1 MGRSFFS
8 RCGASEG
15 RARSATA
22 GSRSH
27 PYPVLR
33 IVPPRGAATPRH
45 VSVRRAALTSPR
57 AYYILEYSSYH
68 NVWKATEIEPVL
80 PISILPH
87 DNISQF
93 T

>member
-8 RCGASEG
+8 RFVASEG

-33 IVPPRGAATPRH
+33 LVPPRGAATPRH

-57 AYYILEYSSYH
+57 AYYILEQRLESDRNRTCVTYIDSTSR
-68 NVWKATEIEPVL
+68 
-80 PISILPH
+80 
-87 DNISQF
+87 
-93 T
+93 